1 MCGIVGA
8 IAKHSG
14 GLLKQHEDTFMQLLY
29 ADVVRGEDSTGIIGV
44 EKDTTFH
51 IAKES
56 TEAAWFSAVFS
67 NSDIYKAMWKAGKAY
82 IGHNRKS
89 TVGKTNDENAHP
101 FVINDEFAMVHNGTL
116 WNHKALADTEVD
128 SEALATVL
136 AKAFEETNYMTSL
149 EETLGRVNGA
159 YALAMYDQRHHAVRL
174 LRNKERP
181 LAYAETPNGWFFASE
196 GAMLFWIM
204 SRNGYDMS
212 KIKITM
218 VPEHTLL
225 TFDLDTNKMTSE
237 EVVPKKPVPPVTT
250 IHTHTG
256 GKTTTKFTPTSLEG
270 MSKNAYKRFR
280 RKLVGK
286 RLEWWVEDYIETN
299 FPKTEQ
305 DGETL
310 FNLMGVCDDMMDDHI
325 IMSKIDIKELNLLT
339 NELSDRL
346 WYGEVTDISY
356 DTKTKVVSIV
366 MEKCLPLPLSIRKE
380 KVVIIDAEYI
390 KRKLDDKEKT
400 LSLMH

>member
-8 IAKHSG
+8 ISKQSG

-29 ADVVRGEDSTGIIGV
+29 ADVVRGDDSTGIIGV
-44 EKDTTFH
+44 EKDSSFH

-56 TEAAWFSAVFS
+56 TQAAWFQAVFD
-67 NSDIYKAMWKAGKAY
+67 NSEIYKSMWKNGKAY

-89 TVGKTNDENAHP
+89 TVGLTNDTNAHP

-116 WNHKALADTEVD
+116 YNHKTLANTEVD

-136 AKAFEETNYMTSL
+136 AKAFEETDYMASL
-149 EETLGRVNGA
+149 EETLGRVHGA

-212 KIKITM
+212 KVKIVT

-225 TFDLDTNKMTSE
+225 SFDLDTNQMTSE
-237 EVVPKKPVPPVTT
+237 EVVPKKPIPPVTT
-250 IHTHTG
+250 TRIHTG
-256 GKTTTKFTPTSLEG
+256 GKTTTKPTPTSLEG

-280 RKLVGK
+280 RKLLNK
-286 RLEWWVEDYIETN
+286 RIEWWVEDYIETN
-299 FPKTEQ
+299 FPLSEK

-310 FNLMGVCDDMMDDHI
+310 FNLMGVCDDLMDDHI
-325 IMSKIDIKELNLLT
+325 IMCKVDIKKLNLLS
-339 NELSDRL
+339 NELIDRL

-366 MEKCLPLPLSIRKE
+366 VENSLPLPVSIRKE
-380 KVVIIDAEYI
+380 KLELIDAEYI
-390 KRKLDDKEKT
+390 RRKLDEAEKT
-400 LSLMH
+400 IPVVH